1 MPSTARKSRPT
12 TTSLKIPSQMKATI
26 ARFAS
31 DEGMTPHGY
40 LLSLIK
46 QGLDR
51 ASKRREFVAE
61 ARLRLEEFD
70 RTRLAIPADGFH
82 RYLDEKATGKTPTR
96 PKPTKWR
103 K

>member
-1 MPSTARKSRPT
+1 MPSTAKKSRAS
-12 TTSLKIPSQMKATI
+12 TTSLKIPSHMKSTI
-26 ARFAS
+26 ARFAN

-40 LLSLIK
+40 LLSLVK

-61 ARLRLEEFD
+61 AGVRLAEFD
-70 RTRLAIPADGFH
+70 RTRRAIPANEFH
-82 RYLDEKATGKTPTR
+82 RYLDAKAGGQEPGR